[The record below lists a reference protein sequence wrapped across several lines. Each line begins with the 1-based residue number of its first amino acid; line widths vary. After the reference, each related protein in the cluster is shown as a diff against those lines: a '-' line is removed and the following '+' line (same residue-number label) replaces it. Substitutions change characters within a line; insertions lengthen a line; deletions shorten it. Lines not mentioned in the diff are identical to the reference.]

1 MFARL
6 LSAVAVQRCSKL
18 LLTATHTQN
27 RDKTLHVCACVCE
40 HPVWSVRVCVLW
52 FGYLQ
57 QALPLVVCKIKLFRL
72 VKRAL
77 ISLRVCV
84 CICVC
89 GVCLCVQRL
98 SAAVTVIAAHKRDAM
113 WHVAQHRTHTTL
125 APSSQNFLLFPL
137 CPMLFTT
144 ILVSLSLAVTSYSM
158 YHTYGLQPKL
168 ALAVYS
174 QLESLPRTAARV
186 RKREREET
194 RVRETWQRRR
204 RNKPRHTSASAKI

>member
-18 LLTATHTQN
+18 LLTATHTRTQN
-27 RDKTLHVCACVCE
+27 RDKTLHVSMCVWE
-40 HPVWSVRVCVLW
+40 HPVRCVRVCVLW

-89 GVCLCVQRL
+89 VGCVCVYSGCQQLSRWLRLIKEMLCG
-98 SAAVTVIAAHKRDAM
+98 M
-113 WHVAQHRTHTTL
+113 WHSTAQNTHNFGTEFIELFALSTL
-125 APSSQNFLLFPL
+125 LDAFYNNF
-137 CPMLFTT
+137 
-144 ILVSLSLAVTSYSM
+144 S
-158 YHTYGLQPKL
+158 
-168 ALAVYS
+168 
-174 QLESLPRTAARV
+174 
-186 RKREREET
+186 
-194 RVRETWQRRR
+194 
-204 RNKPRHTSASAKI
+204 